1 MDPPSVE
8 AHTHTM
14 KIAILGTGV
23 VGQTLAHKLASLGHE
38 VRIGTRNAEQTLARS
53 DKDAFGRPPFRDWHA
68 QNPGVG
74 LTTHAEAAVFA
85 ELLVNATSGAGTPA
99 ALERAGKQNLAG
111 KVLLDISNPLDFSG
125 GFPPSLSVS
134 NTDSLAEQIQRALPD
149 TRVVKALNTM
159 AADLMVNPRLL
170 PGEHNVF
177 VSGNDA
183 DAKAQVRRLL
193 ESFGWKPGE
202 VIDLGDITTARG
214 TEQMLP
220 IWTRLL
226 GVLPSPM
233 FNFKI
238 VVGAAP
244 AA

>member
-1 MDPPSVE
+1 
-8 AHTHTM
+8 M

-23 VGQTLAHKLASLGHE
+23 VGQTIAQKLASLGHE
-38 VRIGTRNAEQTLARS
+38 VRIGTRSVEETLAREG
-53 DKDAFGRPPFRDWHA
+53 KDSFGRPPFKEWHA
-68 QNPGVG
+68 QNQAVR
-74 LTTHAEAAVFA
+74 LETHAQAAAFA
-85 ELLVNATSGAGTPA
+85 ELVVNATSGAATHA
-99 ALERAGKQNLAG
+99 ALELAGKRNLAG
-111 KVLLDISNPLDFSG
+111 KVLVDISNPLDFSA

-134 NTDSLAEQIQRALPD
+134 NTDSLGEQIQRALPD
-149 TRVVKALNTM
+149 TRVVKTLNTM
-159 AADLMVNPRLL
+159 NAYLMVNPRLL
-170 PGEHNVF
+170 PDEHNVF
-177 VSGNDA
+177 VSGNDG
-183 DAKAQVRRLL
+183 DAKARVRRLL

-220 IWTRLL
+220 IWARLY

-238 VVGAAP
+238 VVGGAHP

>member
-1 MDPPSVE
+1 
-8 AHTHTM
+8 M

-23 VGQTLAHKLASLGHE
+23 VGQTIAHKLASLGHE
-38 VRIGTRNAEQTLARS
+38 VRIGTRDVEQTLARS
-53 DKDAFGRPPFRDWHA
+53 DKDGFGRPPFREWHA
-68 QNPGVG
+68 HNPGVR
-74 LTTHAEAAVFA
+74 LQMHADVARFA
-85 ELLVNATSGAGTPA
+85 ELVVHATSGAGTLA
-99 ALERAGKQNLAG
+99 VLELAGKENLAG
-111 KVLLDISNPLDFSG
+111 KVLLDISNPLDFSR

-134 NTDSLAEQIQRALPD
+134 NTDSLGEQIQRALPD

-159 AADLMVNPRLL
+159 NADLMVNPRLL
-170 PGEHNVF
+170 QAEHNVF

-193 ESFGWKPGE
+193 ESFGWARGE

-220 IWTRLL
+220 IWARLY
-226 GVLPSPM
+226 GVLPSPL

-238 VVGAAP
+238 VVGGAP
-244 AA
+244 PTA